1 MAFAARLGMLSG
13 SRFLFMSEQNSVVDE
28 ATQSAGGWRT
38 GQVYTLAA
46 ICLLLGL
53 ALGYLFRGSQGKSA
67 AVTGSSETA
76 AAAQPAG
83 TPPSMP
89 TLEQMKHMADTKAA
103 PLLEKLKTDPNNA
116 AVLVQVGKIYEST
129 HQFKDAA
136 TYFGKALE
144 ANPKDVTTRIE
155 MASCMYYE
163 GDSDGAIGQLQRAI
177 QDQPNDA
184 NALFNLGMI
193 KWKGK
198 DDSAGAVAAWRQ
210 LLKSNP
216 KLEPDKK
223 AQVQRLISQVSQ
235 PGKTN

>member
-1 MAFAARLGMLSG
+1 
-13 SRFLFMSEQNSVVDE
+13 MSLQNSVADE
-28 ATQSAGGWRT
+28 AAQSAAGWRT

-67 AVTGSSETA
+67 ALTPSSQNA
-76 AAAQPAG
+76 ALQPAG
-83 TPPSMP
+83 DVPSMP

-116 AVLVQVGKIYEST
+116 ALLVQVGKIYEST

-136 TYFGKALE
+136 AYFGNALE
-144 ANPKDVTTRIE
+144 ANPKDVPTRTE

-163 GDSDGAIGQLQRAI
+163 GDVDGAITQLQRAL
-177 QDQPNDA
+177 QDQPKDA

-193 KWKGK
+193 KWRGK
-198 DDSAGAVAAWRQ
+198 NDAVGAVAAWRE

-216 KLEPDKK
+216 NLEPDKK
-223 AQVQRLISQVSQ
+223 AQVQKLISDASHPQ
-235 PGKTN
+235 KAD

>member
-1 MAFAARLGMLSG
+1 
-13 SRFLFMSEQNSVVDE
+13 MSEQGPVINE
-28 ATQSAGGWRT
+28 AAQKAGGWST
-38 GQVYTLAA
+38 GQVYTLAV

-53 ALGYLFRGSQGKSA
+53 AVGYLFRGSQGKSA
-67 AVTGSSETA
+67 ALTPSSQNA
-76 AAAQPAG
+76 ALQPAG
-83 TPPSMP
+83 DAPSMP

-116 AVLVQVGKIYEST
+116 ALLVQVGKIYEST

-144 ANPKDVTTRIE
+144 ANPKDVPTRTE

-163 GDSDGAIGQLQRAI
+163 GDVDGAITQLQRAL

-184 NALFNLGMI
+184 NALFNLGII

-198 DDSAGAVAAWRQ
+198 NDSAGAVAAWRE

-216 KLEPDKK
+216 NLEPDKK
-223 AQVQRLISQVSQ
+223 AQVQKLIAATSQ
-235 PGKTN
+235 PEKTN

>member
-1 MAFAARLGMLSG
+1 MTEHNSAKETAPSAA
-13 SRFLFMSEQNSVVDE
+13 
-28 ATQSAGGWRT
+28 GWNT
-38 GQVYTLAA
+38 AQVYALSA

-53 ALGYLFRGSQGKSA
+53 ALGYLFRGSQSRSA
-67 AVTGSSETA
+67 AVTNSSETA

-83 TPPSMP
+83 TAPSMP
-89 TLEQMKHMADTKAA
+89 TLEQMKHMADMKAA
-103 PLLEKLKTDPNNA
+103 PLLEKLKTDPKNA
-116 AVLVQVGKIYEST
+116 SLMVQVGRIYEST

-136 TYFGKALE
+136 TYFGKALD
-144 ANPKDVTTRIE
+144 ANPNDVATRIE

-163 GDSDGAIGQLQRAI
+163 GDSDGAIAQLQRAL
-177 QDQPNDA
+177 QDQPKDA

-198 DDSAGAVAAWRQ
+198 NDAAGAVATWRE

-223 AQVQRLISQVSQ
+223 AQVQKLIAEASQ
-235 PGKTN
+235 PEKQN